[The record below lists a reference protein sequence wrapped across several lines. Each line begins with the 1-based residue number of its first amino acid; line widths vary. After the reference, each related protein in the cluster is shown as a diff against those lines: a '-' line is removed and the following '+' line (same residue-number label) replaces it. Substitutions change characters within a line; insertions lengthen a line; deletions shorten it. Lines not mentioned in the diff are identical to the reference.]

1 MNKTELIAA
10 AAESA
15 GLTNK
20 DTERVLNAVINL
32 LRSIPFL
39 ILMVVVMPLSRLI
52 LGTSVGT
59 AATIVPL
66 TVAAAPYVARLVEA
80 SLREMDRG
88 VIEAAQSMGC
98 STWQIVTKVML
109 PECKPSLINGATN
122 ATITILS
129 YGAMSGAI
137 GGGGLGAM
145 SLMRGYA
152 RGQTIVLYVAVIL
165 LVILVQIIQ
174 SVMGVVGQL
183 VTFSTQTVKPIIE
196 RAFAFITQTV
206 LPTIVSMFAAAAPTI
221 ASIIS
226 SIGSAVMTGMQ
237 IIGSAIQ
244 MVMPIIGAIIEII
257 MNVGSVTIPAVLA
270 AFSAFAQGISDLMA
284 NIQGI
289 FDGLISFITGAFT
302 GNWSKAWDGIK
313 QVFGNAFDA
322 LVTLCKTPIN
332 AVISLINKAIEGING
347 LGLDIPDWVPLLG
360 GKKFSIDLPKIPL
373 LGKGGFTSGPSIA
386 GEAGREAVI
395 SFKNSERA
403 RNISLWEQAGRMLG
417 VNSIQLDELKP
428 EWNEHPGD
436 VGSITYAPQIT
447 IQGNADR
454 GVIDEALQEAQARFE
469 AWYEQMMRQRARTA
483 Y

>member
-1 MNKTELIAA
+1 MIETLTLFFENLGFRKVPEQLEFLLNPENIPFAIWETLYAPLAATVLAYVIGLPLGILLVTGEESGVRPLPKTLM
-10 AAESA
+10 
-15 GLTNK
+15 
-20 DTERVLNAVINL
+20 RVLNAVINL

-174 SVMGVVGQL
+174 SVGTRL
-183 VTFSTQTVKPIIE
+183 
-196 RAFAFITQTV
+196 
-206 LPTIVSMFAAAAPTI
+206 
-221 ASIIS
+221 SIR
-226 SIGSAVMTGMQ
+226 T
-237 IIGSAIQ
+237 
-244 MVMPIIGAIIEII
+244 
-257 MNVGSVTIPAVLA
+257 
-270 AFSAFAQGISDLMA
+270 D
-284 NIQGI
+284 
-289 FDGLISFITGAFT
+289 
-302 GNWSKAWDGIK
+302 KR
-313 QVFGNAFDA
+313 
-322 LVTLCKTPIN
+322 
-332 AVISLINKAIEGING
+332 INK
-347 LGLDIPDWVPLLG
+347 
-360 GKKFSIDLPKIPL
+360 
-373 LGKGGFTSGPSIA
+373 
-386 GEAGREAVI
+386 
-395 SFKNSERA
+395 
-403 RNISLWEQAGRMLG
+403 
-417 VNSIQLDELKP
+417 
-428 EWNEHPGD
+428 
-436 VGSITYAPQIT
+436 
-447 IQGNADR
+447 
-454 GVIDEALQEAQARFE
+454 
-469 AWYEQMMRQRARTA
+469 
-483 Y
+483 